1 MTNTTPASLLFV
13 AAFGGSHRSAVPSS
27 AEGGAFVY
35 TPHMNPSRA
44 RFTLLRFAFALSVVT
59 YLDRVCIATAATS
72 IRQELRLT
80 TVQMGW
86 IFSAFTLAYAIFEI
100 PSGWLGDVIGPRKV
114 LTRIV
119 LWWSAF
125 TAATGAAW
133 SYGSMLAF
141 RFLFGAGEAGA
152 FPNASRSFSEWF
164 PTKERGRAH
173 GIIFMGTRLGGALA
187 PPLAVALIGA
197 VGWRGSFWIF
207 GSLGVFWAIL
217 WWRWFRD
224 DPAKHPS
231 INAEELR
238 LIRQDQPS
246 TTEHSHQVEWKTL
259 LSPNLLFICLAYFAF
274 GYGLYFYLTWLQTYL
289 REARGFSATQS
300 SFLASIVLLSGA
312 AASIGGGFWTDYW
325 VKRYGLRVGRCG
337 VASGALVGS
346 GLVLAIAAVTNNALA
361 AALLIAVAAG
371 IADLAISPAWA
382 VCLDIGRES
391 AGTVTGCMNTF
402 ANLGGAIA
410 PVAMGYSV
418 EWWGSWSIPLLITS
432 GIYVLGGLIA
442 LLINPNRPLAIS
454 R

>member
-1 MTNTTPASLLFV
+1 MK
-13 AAFGGSHRSAVPSS
+13 
-27 AEGGAFVY
+27 
-35 TPHMNPSRA
+35 PSRA

-72 IRQELRLT
+72 IREELHLS

-100 PSGWLGDVIGPRKV
+100 PSGWLGDTIGPRKV

-125 TAATGAAW
+125 TMATGAAW
-133 SYGSMLAF
+133 SYVSLLTF

-152 FPNASRSFSEWF
+152 FPNASRSFSQWF
-164 PTKERGRAH
+164 PTAERGRAH

-187 PPLAVALIGA
+187 PPLAIALMTA
-197 VGWRGSFWIF
+197 AGWRASFLIF
-207 GSLGVFWAIL
+207 GSLGVFWAVL

-231 INAEELR
+231 VNANELQVIEQGRGGAIMHHEFNWR
-238 LIRQDQPS
+238 LF
-246 TTEHSHQVEWKTL
+246 
-259 LSPNLLFICLAYFAF
+259 LSANLLFICLMYFAF

-289 REARGFSATQS
+289 REARGFSGGQAS
-300 SFLASIVLLSGA
+300 LLASIVLLSGA
-312 AASIGGGFWTDYW
+312 MASVIGGFWTDRW
-325 VKRYGLRVGRCG
+325 VYRYGLRVGRCG
-337 VASGALVGS
+337 VASTALVGS
-346 GLVLAIAAVTNNALA
+346 GLILATAAIITNSLA
-361 AALLIAVAAG
+361 AALLIALAAG
-371 IADLAISPAWA
+371 IADLSISAAWA

-410 PVAMGYSV
+410 PVAMGYAV
-418 EWWGSWSIPLLITS
+418 QWWGSWTTPLLITAA
-432 GIYVLGGLIA
+432 IYVGGGLTA
-442 LLINPNRPLAIS
+442 LLVDPNKSLTDR
-454 R
+454 